1 MVIVKNIKMENGKKS
16 SGANRVIKKQLL
28 FIFLFLF
35 LSLICP
41 MSVSAAQNSTGG
53 ADRGDGDDTDIGV
66 LVEQVNT
73 VAQIKSTVAWMP
85 TDDTRFTKPIGQKP
99 IYDKEAAENGKEQV
113 GSESNS
119 NYQKLKNADSTYEN
133 RTVE

>member
-16 SGANRVIKKQLL
+16 SGANKVIKKQLL

-35 LSLICP
+35 LSLIYP
-41 MSVSAAQNSTGG
+41 MSASALISSDKDN
-53 ADRGDGDDTDIGV
+53 GDGDDTDIGV
-66 LVEQVNT
+66 LVDQVNT

-85 TDDTRFTKPIGQKP
+85 TDDTRFSKATGQKP
-99 IYDKEAAENGKEQV
+99 IYDKEAAENGEAQE

-119 NYQKLKNADSTYEN
+119 NYQKLKKCSQYI
-133 RTVE
+133 